1 MIMIGLKLNE
11 RGTQSMVFA
20 NGSNSIIIIII
31 IILNK
36 YYYSNKSHEQCVV
49 LKTCNNMKMEM
60 YVTLFKFAEIQR
72 TETWHYIST
81 TQFWLSCLF
90 SSSKRVF
97 SLPVA
102 APSTSASFASSSP
115 SSHQMTTTVQ
125 RFASSSLLYLSVLNW
140 MKQR

>member
-49 LKTCNNMKMEM
+49 LKTCNKIKMEM

-72 TETWHYIST
+72 TET
-81 TQFWLSCLF
+81 
-90 SSSKRVF
+90 
-97 SLPVA
+97 
-102 APSTSASFASSSP
+102 
-115 SSHQMTTTVQ
+115 
-125 RFASSSLLYLSVLNW
+125 
-140 MKQR
+140 